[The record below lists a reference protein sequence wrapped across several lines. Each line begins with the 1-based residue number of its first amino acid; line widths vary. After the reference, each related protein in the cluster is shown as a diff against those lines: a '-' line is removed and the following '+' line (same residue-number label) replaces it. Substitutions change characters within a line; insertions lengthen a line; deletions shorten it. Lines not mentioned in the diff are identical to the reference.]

1 MSTAEF
7 NKCVELFADRIF
19 RFILKN
25 IRDED
30 DAKDVVQNTFEI
42 LWKNHS
48 KIDFEKA
55 KSYLFTVSY
64 HNMIDGIRKMK
75 RITRLEENH
84 TMIGD
89 EERHYSGSR
98 EILDEALSR
107 LPDIQRTVV
116 TLRDY
121 EGYDY
126 EEIGKITGLS
136 ESQVKVY
143 IFRARQALKN
153 YLVSVEKV
161 I

>member
-42 LWKNHS
+42 LWKNHE

-75 RITRLEENH
+75 RITRLEDNH
-84 TMIGD
+84 DLISD

-98 EILDEALSR
+98 EILNEALSR

-116 TLRDY
+116 ILRDY

-126 EEIGKITGLS
+126 EEIGKITELS

-153 YLVSVEKV
+153 YLISVEKV

>member
-1 MSTAEF
+1 MSTGEF

-42 LWKNHS
+42 LWKNHE
-48 KIDFEKA
+48 KIEFEKA

-84 TMIGD
+84 TLISN
-89 EERHYSGSR
+89 EEKHYSGSR

-107 LPDIQRTVV
+107 LTDIQRTVV

-153 YLVSVEKV
+153 YLISVEKV

>member
-25 IRDED
+25 LREED

-42 LWKNHS
+42 LWKNHE
-48 KIDFEKA
+48 KIEFEKA

-64 HNMIDGIRKMK
+64 HNMIDGIRKTK
-75 RITRLEENH
+75 RITR
-84 TMIGD
+84 M
-89 EERHYSGSR
+89 EERHNLISDDERHYLGTKD
-98 EILDEALSR
+98 ILDEALSR
-107 LPDIQRTVV
+107 LPDIQKTVV
-116 TLRDY
+116 MLRDY

-126 EEIGKITGLS
+126 EEIGKITGLN

-153 YLVSVEKV
+153 YLISVEKV
-161 I
+161 V